1 MDAGCRQSQ
10 LEVMLGKKR
19 VSCFLFHHLPLGPRQ
34 VYVPAVI
41 WRFLRDRTFQF
52 SPDVSRLPPS
62 PFGSCESS
70 SRPCWKTQ
78 VGAWTPRSLPT
89 CSPRTCSPSE
99 QRHEPLPGWPLPNRP
114 GGPCSSPSP
123 SPLPRRGQWP
133 RRLDT
138 PSPWPASRFLCQ
150 TKRDSGGARA
160 GAAEEHPPREAWP
173 AGEGHWPSGPGPG
186 SLDAAADSALGAW
199 GLWEQTG
206 LPSPAPGW
214 WGRTR
219 QEQPPPRGHG
229 TWTCPVT
236 LTGTQ
241 SWITHTEIQRC
252 RRAHAG
258 THTQS
263 TSADIHTQ
271 LTKDTYTAHTGL
283 HIDAHTITCSHITC
297 ITSPRPRTG
306 CLHTLRCT

>member
-99 QRHEPLPGWPLPNRP
+99 QRHEPLPGWPFLSPDLHPPQSRPQQSGRGGCQPRCGIIQPARPTAAPTPTWDLGLLFWWELSGMQRGLFLFLVEDMNFNAGPESWQSP
-114 GGPCSSPSP
+114 GGT
-123 SPLPRRGQWP
+123 GWQ
-133 RRLDT
+133 
-138 PSPWPASRFLCQ
+138 
-150 TKRDSGGARA
+150 G
-160 GAAEEHPPREAWP
+160 EALMQQ
-173 AGEGHWPSGPGPG
+173 PGDG
-186 SLDAAADSALGAW
+186 
-199 GLWEQTG
+199 
-206 LPSPAPGW
+206 
-214 WGRTR
+214 
-219 QEQPPPRGHG
+219 
-229 TWTCPVT
+229 
-236 LTGTQ
+236 
-241 SWITHTEIQRC
+241 I
-252 RRAHAG
+252 
-258 THTQS
+258 
-263 TSADIHTQ
+263 
-271 LTKDTYTAHTGL
+271 
-283 HIDAHTITCSHITC
+283 
-297 ITSPRPRTG
+297 
-306 CLHTLRCT
+306 